1 MGSNIEHAAAKQPA
15 KSVTESYKRRA
26 SAAPSQLS
34 KRDAD
39 SERIAEKYLN
49 DKIESNNILIK
60 KLSKNSASRSILY
73 DQSVQ
78 EGELLDQSTGSAIA
92 RKVQKQMNIINLL
105 MTAKAKFKNLL
116 VNKYMREEEA
126 AAKYATAA

>member
-1 MGSNIEHAAAKQPA
+1 MGSNIEHSAAKPA
-15 KSVTESYKRRA
+15 KSVAESHKRRA
-26 SAAPSQLS
+26 SAAPSQIS
-34 KRDAD
+34 KVDIN
-39 SERIAEKYLN
+39 SERIAEKHLN
-49 DKIESNNILIK
+49 DKIESNNALIK

-78 EGELLDQSTGSAIA
+78 DHSDDSSIA

-116 VNKYMREEEA
+116 VNKYIREEKA
-126 AAKYATAA
+126 AATEEG